1 MSINKTI
8 ARHASVIGGFTFLS
22 RVLGFI
28 RDVVIARMFGTGMHS
43 QAFVVAFRIPN
54 LLRDMVAEGAVN
66 AAFVPVFSE
75 YAAKKSREEFWHL
88 ANCLLNIL
96 LVILAA
102 LTILGVVFSPW
113 IVRLIAPGFSSDTV
127 KFQETVRL
135 TRIIYPYLLLV
146 ALSAYSMGILN
157 SLKHFSLPAFAPCLL
172 NISIIVFALFCGEGT
187 LGLALGV
194 LAGGV
199 LQLAAQIPMLYKK
212 GFRWRPA
219 LELRHPGI
227 SQIRKLL
234 LPRIFSSCVYQLNLF
249 VDTMLGSLAHIVGQG
264 AISAL
269 YFANRVFQFPLGIF
283 GIAIAQAA
291 LPSLSCQALE
301 DNLDNF
307 KKTLNFSL
315 IAVFLIML
323 PVSALMVALSRP
335 IIEALFQGGRF
346 DAYSAEITSGAL
358 LFYALSLSFYCANK
372 VLVSGFFSLKDT
384 MTPLKITAASLLV
397 NIVFN
402 LILMYPLKLRG
413 LALATSLSG
422 FINFFILFYCLRK
435 KIGPLN
441 GRYLSRVLAKIL
453 FSSLIASACGL
464 YVYARCLVSVPP
476 LLRLSAAGL
485 SGLLVFVLGALIL
498 DLAEIKKV
506 IQWVLR
512 KNERLKV

>member
-1 MSINKTI
+1 MSTNKTI
-8 ARHASVIGGFTFLS
+8 AHSASIIGGFTLLS

-75 YAAKKSREEFWHL
+75 YSARKSKEEFWHL
-88 ANCLLNIL
+88 ANCLLNL
-96 LVILAA
+96 LLIVLAA

-113 IVRLIAPGFSSDTV
+113 IVRLIAPGFSADTL

-172 NISIIVFALFCGEGT
+172 NISIIVFAVICGEGT

-199 LQLAAQIPMLYKK
+199 LQLAVQVPMLYKK

-227 SQIRKLL
+227 RQIGKLI
-234 LPRIFSSCVYQLNLF
+234 LPRIFSSCIYQFNLF

-291 LPSLSCQALE
+291 LPTLTCQALE

-323 PVSALMVALSRP
+323 PVSALMVVLSRP
-335 IIEALFQGGRF
+335 IVAALFQGGRF
-346 DAYSAEITSGAL
+346 DVYSAEITAGAL
-358 LFYALSLSFYCANK
+358 LFYALSLSFYAANK

-384 MTPLKITAASLLV
+384 KTPLKITAASLLI

-402 LILMYPLKLRG
+402 LILMYPLKLKG

-422 FINFFILFYCLRK
+422 GINFFILFHSLRK
-435 KIGPLN
+435 KIGPL
-441 GRYLSRVLAKIL
+441 GGWYLSRVFAKIL
-453 FSSLIASACGL
+453 FSSFVASGAGFW
-464 YVYARCLVSVPP
+464 VYGWCLAGIPP
-476 LLRLSAAGL
+476 LLKVGAAGL
-485 SGLLVFVLGALIL
+485 SGLVIFVLGALIL

-512 KNERLKV
+512 KDERLKV